1 MLWLLSPSFAL
12 ADDLSPPETIG
23 SATVAAPLDGIVAD
37 VQWDYSDG
45 FSIPIASPP
54 NTPIV
59 NRGQIPLDFRQA
71 AVSTSRLSG
80 VVQATFD
87 SLPEAPNSDL
97 KLRGQDTI
105 AEGRAGLDHP
115 GGSMPTQSE
124 IALAPSTLTPVTS
137 AVRPISPE
145 SELYLHA
152 PHPAVVA
159 VAQRSEPLAPGGV
172 SPAAP
177 PPQNPPVLRPPTQL
191 PPPWDDL
198 PIEPILPGTLLRC
211 PEPPP
216 LGFTGRSGVL
226 PRETQTTSDFVPL
239 EDRWRLGFTPWDRY
253 GKGHPLID
261 DYPYVEGD
269 RWDSYNQNVLKGDY
283 PIIGQHTF
291 LNITAISDTLLET
304 RQVPTPSGEF
314 SANPGETEFFGN
326 PNQFFFRENLSVSFD
341 LVHGDSSFKPVD
353 WRVKVTPVFN
363 VNYLDV
369 EELGVVSPDQTK
381 GHTRGRTYSTLEEWF
396 GETKLADLSPNY
408 DFVSVRVGSQP
419 FNSDFRGFI
428 FTDTNRAVRLFGT
441 RLSNRDQFNVAFFD
455 QLEKDT
461 NSELNT
467 FDDRG
472 QKLVIANYYR
482 QDFIWPGYTAQ
493 LNILYNHDNAS
504 VHYDENGFLVRP
516 DPDGIF
522 QPHSIDACYLGW
534 TGDGHINR
542 VNIDHAFYWVFG
554 RDSLNPL
561 AGQPVTIDAKMAALE
576 LSLDRDWVRF
586 RSSVFYAS
594 GDSNPFDNRAT
605 GFDMVLDDPE
615 FAGGQFSYW
624 QRQPIKLF
632 GVNLKQPFSLVPDL
646 RSSKTEGQ
654 SNFVNPGVFI
664 ANFGMDFDVTQ
675 TLRVISNVN
684 FLWFDET
691 LPLTELTFQP
701 NIHQSI
707 GTDLGLGMEYRPWLN
722 NNCII
727 DGGIQCLIPG
737 EGFEDLY
744 RTQQSRIGTLFASFL
759 DVKLLY

>member
-1 MLWLLSPSFAL
+1 MAPFAPRPL
-12 ADDLSPPETIG
+12 VQEAVHPANPP
-23 SATVAAPLDGIVAD
+23 AA
-37 VQWDYSDG
+37 
-45 FSIPIASPP
+45 
-54 NTPIV
+54 
-59 NRGQIPLDFRQA
+59 
-71 AVSTSRLSG
+71 RLSG
-80 VVQATFD
+80 VVRTSFD
-87 SLPEAPNSDL
+87 SPADESHSDL
-97 KLRGQDTI
+97 KLI
-105 AEGRAGLDHP
+105 APNTSADRWP
-115 GGSMPTQSE
+115 GMDNSSSSAPEPSE
-124 IALAPSTLTPVTS
+124 IRVATAASALTLRNS
-137 AVRPISPE
+137 LKSSPE
-145 SELYLHA
+145 NELTLHA

-159 VAQRSEPLAPGGV
+159 VARQTPPLSQGEVAPANL
-172 SPAAP
+172 PTP
-177 PPQNPPVLRPPTQL
+177 NPPVLRAPTQL
-191 PPPWDDL
+191 PPPWDDV
-198 PIEPILPGTLLRC
+198 PIEPILPGTLLRY

-216 LGFTGRSGVL
+216 LGFTGRSGVM
-226 PRETQTTSDFVPL
+226 PSEMQTTSDFVPL

-291 LNITAISDTLLET
+291 LNITAVSDTLLET

-314 SANPGETEFFGN
+314 TASPGETDFFGN

-353 WRVKVTPVFN
+353 WRIKVTPVFN

-369 EELGVVSPDQTK
+369 EELGVVSPDETK

-396 GETKLADLSPNY
+396 AETKLADLSPNY
-408 DFVSVRVGSQP
+408 DFVSLRVGSQP

-428 FTDTNRAVRLFGT
+428 FADTNRAIRLFGT
-441 RLSNRDQFNVAFFD
+441 EFSNRDQFNVAFFD

-467 FDDRG
+467 FEDRG
-472 QKLVIANYYR
+472 QQLLIANYYR

-493 LNILYNHDNAS
+493 LNVVYNHDDAS
-504 VHYDENGFLVRP
+504 THYDENGFLVRP

-522 QPHSIDACYLGW
+522 QPHTIDACYLGW

-542 VNIDHAFYWVFG
+542 VNVDHALYWVFG
-554 RDSLNPL
+554 KDSLNPL
-561 AGQPVTIDAKMAALE
+561 AGQPVTIDAKMAAIE

-594 GDSNPFDNRAT
+594 GDSNPFDNRAR
-605 GFDMVLDDPE
+605 GFDMILDNPE
-615 FAGGQFSYW
+615 FAGGPFSYW

-664 ANFGMDFDVTQ
+664 ANFGMDFDVTP

-691 LPLTELTFQP
+691 LPLVELTFQP

-744 RTQQSRIGTLFASFL
+744 RTQQGRIGTLFASFL

>member
-1 MLWLLSPSFAL
+1 MSGASP
-12 ADDLSPPETIG
+12 
-23 SATVAAPLDGIVAD
+23 AAPLDGVVAD

-45 FSIPIASPP
+45 FSIPIVSGPNPSTVTPAQILPVSPQP
-54 NTPIV
+54 A
-59 NRGQIPLDFRQA
+59 IPTA
-71 AVSTSRLSG
+71 RLSG
-80 VVQATFD
+80 VVRASFD
-87 SLPEAPNSDL
+87 SLTESPHSELRLHTSDA
-97 KLRGQDTI
+97 T
-105 AEGRAGLDHP
+105 AAGSVGLERP
-115 GGSMPTQSE
+115 SVSTPTQSE
-124 IALAPSTLTPVTS
+124 LTVAPSTLLPVTRS
-137 AVRPISPE
+137 TIPTPAE
-145 SELYLHA
+145 SELALHA
-152 PHPAVVA
+152 PHPAIA
-159 VAQRSEPLAPGGV
+159 TVAQQSAPLAP
-172 SPAAP
+172 SAATTTAP
-177 PPQNPPVLRPPTQL
+177 PATNPPVLRTPTQL
-191 PPPWDDL
+191 PPPWEDI
-198 PIEPILPGTLLRC
+198 PVEPILPGTLLRY

-226 PRETQTTSDFVPL
+226 TREMQTTSDFVPI

-314 SANPGETEFFGN
+314 TASPGETDFFGN

-341 LVHGDSSFKPVD
+341 LIHGDSAFKPVD
-353 WRVKVTPVFN
+353 WRIKVTPMFN

-369 EELGVVSPDQTK
+369 EELGVVSPDVTK
-381 GHTRGRTYSTLEEWF
+381 GHTRGRTWATLEEWF
-396 GETKLADLSPNY
+396 AETKLADLSPNY
-408 DFVSVRVGSQP
+408 DFMSLRVGSQP

-428 FTDTNRAVRLFGT
+428 FTDVNRAVRLFGT

-467 FDDRG
+467 FEDRG
-472 QKLVIANYYR
+472 QQLLIANYYR

-493 LNILYNHDNAS
+493 INIIYNHDDDS
-504 VHYDENGFLVRP
+504 THYDKNGFLVRP
-516 DPDGIF
+516 DPVGIF
-522 QPHSIDACYLGW
+522 QPHSINSCYLGW

-542 VNIDHAFYWVFG
+542 VNVDHAFYWVFG
-554 RDSLNPL
+554 NDSLNPL

-576 LSLDRDWVRF
+576 LSVDRDWVRF

-594 GDSNPFDNRAT
+594 GDSNPFDDRAR
-605 GFDMVLDDPE
+605 GFDMILDDPE
-615 FAGGQFSYW
+615 FAGGPFSYW

-664 ANFGMDFDVTQ
+664 ANFGMDFDVMPS
-675 TLRVISNVN
+675 LRVISNVN

-701 NIHQSI
+701 NIHSAV

-744 RTQQSRIGTLFASFL
+744 RTQQGRIGTLFASFL